1 MRMLPKPLAGH
12 GETVVPGRG
21 LKRLSPLIIYSEVCM
36 EYLSDAMHRP
46 VLGTQWEQEL
56 VVPACLVWETA
67 HLAQRTRVCEHLQG
81 SR

>member
-1 MRMLPKPLAGH
+1 MFPKLLTGLS
-12 GETVVPGRG
+12 ETVVPGRG
-21 LKRLSPLIIYSEVCM
+21 LKRLSPLIICSEACM
-36 EYLSDAMHRP
+36 EYLSGAMHRP

-56 VVPACLVWETA
+56 VVPGCLVWEMA